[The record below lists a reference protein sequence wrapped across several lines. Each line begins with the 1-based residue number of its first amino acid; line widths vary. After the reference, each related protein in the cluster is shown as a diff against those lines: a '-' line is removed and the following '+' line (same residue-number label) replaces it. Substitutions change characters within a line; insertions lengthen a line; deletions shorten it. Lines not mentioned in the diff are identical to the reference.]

1 MVRLQKLYSKFK
13 AIESGRAVT
22 EVTKGSYCS
31 RTRIVGVSRRPLE
44 HRSLCSTWAQAFF
57 GWTSPSCASTQ
68 GERGSVGRGKL
79 GMLIGGRWI
88 SCYPGTRGRRPAA
101 PLPGQC
107 TPGQQLRTGPSLLIV
122 AGFSPLGGRFTASH
136 GPGSSGCSLF
146 FHLAMA
152 GFYIDLLGNLIQG
165 LISFFF
171 FVESLLQ
178 EIGGFVFFQQIGI
191 SPHCAVASNLVVLYP
206 LSSGN
211 QSGVFYFS
219 VDIIFFF
226 KDLTALL
233 TRPSMPLHF
242 CVLAFWPIPSKI
254 CSIR

>member
-44 HRSLCSTWAQAFF
+44 HRSLCSTWSQAFF

-68 GERGSVGRGKL
+68 GERGSVGRGKV

-107 TPGQQLRTGPSLLIV
+107 TPRPTTAYRT
-122 AGFSPLGGRFTASH
+122 FSPDRGRF
-136 GPGSSGCSLF
+136 
-146 FHLAMA
+146 
-152 GFYIDLLGNLIQG
+152 
-165 LISFFF
+165 
-171 FVESLLQ
+171 
-178 EIGGFVFFQQIGI
+178 
-191 SPHCAVASNLVVLYP
+191 
-206 LSSGN
+206 
-211 QSGVFYFS
+211 FS
-219 VDIIFFF
+219 VR
-226 KDLTALL
+226 
-233 TRPSMPLHF
+233 RPVYGESR
-242 CVLAFWPIPSKI
+242 SG
-254 CSIR
+254 